1 MKVTIPTA
9 VTLFR
14 IGLIPLFVLVFYLP
28 YAWSNI
34 VAAAI
39 FAVASITDWIDGY
52 LARALKQESPFG
64 AFLDPVADKLMVV
77 VAIVLLVEAHPSIY
91 IALPSVIIIAR
102 EISIS
107 ALREWMAGLGNSTTV
122 RVSFIGKAK
131 TTTQLISLLFMI
143 YSEPFL
149 DLPIFK
155 IGLVGYYAAAI
166 LTIYSMVVYLKAAW
180 PVIVKNA

>member
-9 VTLFR
+9 ITLFR

-39 FAVASITDWIDGY
+39 FAIASITDWIDGY

-107 ALREWMAGLGNSTTV
+107 ALREWMAGLGSSTAV

-143 YSEPFL
+143 YSEPFY
-149 DLPIFK
+149 DLPIFE
-155 IGLVGYYAAAI
+155 IGLLGYYAAAI
-166 LTIYSMVVYLKAAW
+166 LTIYSMIIYLKAAW